1 MFSNPNVS
9 QCFLASAQ
17 AEFNLE
23 FGAKN
28 TVIIPDFVISEDNC
42 IATAGFSVGEI
53 AALVFSKALTFENG
67 SRTTF
72 FLFF

>member
-42 IATAGFSVGEI
+42 IAS
-53 AALVFSKALTFENG
+53 ALTFTSLTAKKEKKYY
-67 SRTTF
+67 F
-72 FLFF
+72 QI